1 LKVVVQGNLSFL
13 IFVKYDMK
21 TTRRKFIK
29 NTSAGLLGALFVPAF
44 MKGDELSKYP
54 AQLNYKP
61 NPSEW
66 DNNKITIAWIGHS
79 TMLINFY
86 GKWILTDPVLYDR
99 VGVYLFGG
107 TIGPERLT
115 PPALRI
121 NEIPKPDIILLSHAH
136 MDHMDYPTLRDI
148 TEKYPGE
155 IDVITAYLTHDV
167 INDLPWKSLNVMDW
181 NDKLT
186 LQDIKFRALEVEH
199 FGWRYPW
206 EKDRSRG
213 FMKDGRSYNAYLI
226 EYNDKKILFGGDTR
240 MTDKF
245 NVIKDE
251 QVDIAMMPLG
261 AYNPWKRNHCNPE
274 EALQMA
280 DEISAKYF
288 IPMHTKTFQ
297 QGKEPF
303 MEPIDWMKRSAQNYN
318 LKIGLEEIGQT
329 FELS

>member
-1 LKVVVQGNLSFL
+1 MKVVS
-13 IFVKYDMK
+13 KDMK
-21 TTRRKFIK
+21 TSRRKFIK
-29 NTSAGLLGALFVPAF
+29 NTFTGLLATLFVPAF
-44 MKGDELSKYP
+44 LKGDELSKYH
-54 AQLNYKP
+54 AQLNCKP
-61 NPSEW
+61 NPAEW

-99 VGVYLFGG
+99 VGVYIFGG

-121 NEIPKPDIILLSHAH
+121 DEIPKPHIILLSHAH

-155 IDVITAYLTHDV
+155 IDVITAYLTQDV
-167 INDLPWKSLNVMDW
+167 INDLPWKSITVMDW
-181 NDKLT
+181 SDEIT
-186 LQDIKFRALEVEH
+186 LRDIKFRALEVEH

-226 EYNDKKILFGGDTR
+226 EHNGKKILFGGDTR

-251 QVDIAMMPLG
+251 QIDIALMPLG

-280 DEISAKYF
+280 DDIGAKYF
-288 IPMHTKTFQ
+288 IPMHTKTFA

-303 MEPIDWMKRSAQNYN
+303 NEPIDWMKRSAVNYD
-318 LKIGLEEIGQT
+318 LKIGLDEIGQT
-329 FELS
+329 FEVS